1 MPHIRIREGLPGIRG
16 LFAFRPETAIP
27 LSELA
32 EVLLHDESTLTRA
45 ERELI
50 ATYVSSRNDCFYC
63 QTAHGA
69 IAAHHL
75 GGDEDTVQEVKRDF
89 ENAPISDRL
98 KALLAIAGQVQR
110 GGKHVQAEDVERAR
124 REGATDREIH
134 DTVLI
139 AAAFCMYNRYVD
151 GLATWTPTDMAG
163 FRERAAGVARDGY
176 LGVLG
181 YMSAGAHRKEPGP
194 DSEESGRAAIP
205 TNQV

>member
-1 MPHIRIREGLPGIRG
+1 MPHIRVPEGLPGIRG
-16 LFAFRPETAIP
+16 LFAFRPETAMP
-27 LSELA
+27 LSKLA
-32 EVLLHDESTLTRA
+32 QVLLHDEGTLTPG

-69 IAAHHL
+69 IAAQHL
-75 GGDEDTVQEVKRDF
+75 SGDEDIVQEVKRDF
-89 ENAPISDRL
+89 EHAAISDKL
-98 KALLAIAGQVQR
+98 KALLAIAGKVQR
-110 GGKHVQAEDVERAR
+110 SGKDVQPDDIERAR
-124 REGATDREIH
+124 REGATDKEIH

-151 GLATWTPTDMAG
+151 GLATWTPTDLGG

-181 YMSAGAHRKEPGP
+181 YIKTARGQGG
-194 DSEESGRAAIP
+194 D
-205 TNQV
+205 